1 MQNRS
6 KISTDVNVKCKESQD
21 ITSPEIIS
29 IFYDVFSFGPIKWR
43 SLMGSPFDREICRV
57 GRRFDMQINSTNPL
71 KRNYNPSTTKN
82 NLTLIII
89 STKAKGT
96 LLTCLISFA
105 VWKIKIFFLS
115 AELKIGRQDTKN
127 KTSHD

>member
-43 SLMGSPFDREICRV
+43 SLMGSPFERFAESEEDSICKS
-57 GRRFDMQINSTNPL
+57 N
-71 KRNYNPSTTKN
+71 
-82 NLTLIII
+82 
-89 STKAKGT
+89 
-96 LLTCLISFA
+96 
-105 VWKIKIFFLS
+105 
-115 AELKIGRQDTKN
+115 
-127 KTSHD
+127 